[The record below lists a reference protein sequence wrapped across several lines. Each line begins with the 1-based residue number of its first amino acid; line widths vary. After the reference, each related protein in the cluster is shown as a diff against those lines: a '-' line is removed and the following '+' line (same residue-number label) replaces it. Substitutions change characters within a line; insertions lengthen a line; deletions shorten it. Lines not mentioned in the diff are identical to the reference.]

1 MRKYGKT
8 YDELMD
14 TGIQIQESKNS
25 DKLINA
31 LGDCIDA
38 APERA
43 KNKLAQVFEDY
54 QEKFGKR
61 QPKLPYMLQ
70 GFFDV
75 IEEFSDA
82 RVDRDYEDAIR
93 RR

>member
-25 DKLINA
+25 DNLINA

-54 QEKFGKR
+54 QEKFGD
-61 QPKLPYMLQ
+61 
-70 GFFDV
+70 DV
-75 IEEFSDA
+75 EVVSGGQLKGA
-82 RVDRDYEDAIR
+82 V
-93 RR
+93 